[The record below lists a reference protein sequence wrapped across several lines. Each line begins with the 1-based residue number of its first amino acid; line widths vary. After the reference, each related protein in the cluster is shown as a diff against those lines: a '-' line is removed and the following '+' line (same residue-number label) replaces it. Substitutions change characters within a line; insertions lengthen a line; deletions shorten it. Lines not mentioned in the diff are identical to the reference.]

1 MTCDDDACWCPRLLL
16 AAAQLAGC
24 ANNGDRRYEA
34 ADDAPAK
41 GVTEVVVTAKAQA
54 AGRGS

>member
-1 MTCDDDACWCPRLLL
+1 LLL